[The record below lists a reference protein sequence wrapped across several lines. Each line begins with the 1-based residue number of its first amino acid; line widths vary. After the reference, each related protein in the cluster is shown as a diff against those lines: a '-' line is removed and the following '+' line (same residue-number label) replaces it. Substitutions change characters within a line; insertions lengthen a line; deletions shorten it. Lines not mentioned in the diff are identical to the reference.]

1 MKAIQLTEPKA
12 FLEIDVPEP
21 PPPGAGEAVVRVS
34 RVGVCGTDYSGY
46 LGKMPFFSYPRIP
59 GHELGVEVVAVGDGV
74 TGVKVGDRAAVEP
87 YINCQRCYS
96 CARGHTN
103 CCENHQTL
111 GVHIDGGLRPLF
123 TVPARKLH
131 VSATLSFE
139 QLALVETLGIGL
151 HAINRA
157 APRADETVLVIGAG
171 PIGLSVVEFAKLAG
185 ARVVV
190 TDLNEQRLA
199 FVREKMGVTE
209 TILSRGIL
217 HDDVAT
223 FTELTGGRL
232 GNVVVDATGSARS
245 MTGAYNFVGFAG
257 RLVWVGITQDDLHFT
272 QPLMHRREMTF
283 MASRNALAH
292 EFTRIVRLI
301 EAGMLGHA
309 AVDHAPGDDGRHDR
323 RLPDVA
329 EAGIGRGEGGGRSE
343 LSTSLKG
350 ALVGTAS
357 QSICPLGASA
367 GRVYRASTAART
379 AARVSFGPAAASASI
394 SRSSSASWLSFIW

>member
-1 MKAIQLTEPKA
+1 MKAIQLEQPKA
-12 FLEIDVPEP
+12 FREIDLPEP
-21 PPPGAGEAVVRVS
+21 AQPGPGDAVVRVF

-74 TGVKVGDRAAVEP
+74 ANVKPGDKAAVEP

-111 GVHIDGGLRPLF
+111 GVHVDGGLRPLF

-131 VSATLSFE
+131 VSTKLSFE

-157 APRADETVLVIGAG
+157 NPRADETVFVIGAG
-171 PIGLSVVEFAKLAG
+171 PIGLSVIEFAKLAG
-185 ARVVV
+185 ARIIVM
-190 TDLNEQRLA
+190 DLNEQRLA

-209 TILSRGIL
+209 TILSKGVL
-217 HDDVAT
+217 EDDVKT
-223 FTELTGGRL
+223 FTDLTNGKL

-245 MTGAYNFVGFAG
+245 MVSAYNFVGFTG
-257 RLVWVGITQDDLHFT
+257 RLVWVGITQDPLTLT

-283 MASRNALAH
+283 MASRNALSH
-292 EFTRIVRLI
+292 EFTRIIRLI
-301 EAGMLGHA
+301 EGGMLNTNPWITHR
-309 AVDHAPGDDGRHDR
+309 APMSDLIGVFPTW
-323 RLPDVA
+323 LKP
-329 EAGIGRGEGGGRSE
+329 EAGVVKAMVE
-343 LSTSLKG
+343 
-350 ALVGTAS
+350 VN
-357 QSICPLGASA
+357 
-367 GRVYRASTAART
+367 
-379 AARVSFGPAAASASI
+379 
-394 SRSSSASWLSFIW
+394 